1 MNWARALYS
10 AIVWG
15 AQPLLR
21 RKLRRRSRAE
31 PGYAVAVHE
40 RFGRY
45 DQPMDSLVA
54 HSSVDLMGRFVWIHA
69 VSLGETRAADIL
81 LRELRN
87 AIPGMRLLLTH
98 GTATGRAEGEKLL
111 QPGDVQVWL
120 PWDTPGAVHRF
131 LQQFRPA
138 IGVLME
144 TEVWPNLIAACQE
157 RRIPLV
163 LANARLNEKSWR
175 GARRLAPLALPAY
188 QGLAAVWAQSASD
201 ARRLEDLGAP
211 VQGVL
216 GNLKFDVVPDA
227 SLMEMGRGW
236 RAASQR
242 PVVMLASSREGE
254 ETLWLEYIRLKR
266 QPAQEQQAQDAIK
279 NEAISLGPDVQ
290 WLIVPRHP
298 HRFDEVQLLLQGAGL
313 SVSRRSSW
321 HQGYPAAADVWLGDS
336 VGEMA
341 AYYAMADVVLLGGSF
356 APLGGQNLIEA
367 AACGCPVMVGPHTF
381 NFAEATDLALDAR
394 AAWRATNL
402 HAAAERACTLA
413 LKPAELK
420 EARAAAQAFAK
431 AHRGAARATA
441 RQIAHVLGWTL
452 SALDTVPAAS
462 ELH

>member
-10 AIVWG
+10 AVVWG

-21 RKLRRRSRAE
+21 RKLRRRARAE

-138 IGVLME
+138 VGVLME

-188 QGLAAVWAQSASD
+188 QGLAAVWAQ
-201 ARRLEDLGAP
+201 
-211 VQGVL
+211 
-216 GNLKFDVVPDA
+216 
-227 SLMEMGRGW
+227 
-236 RAASQR
+236 
-242 PVVMLASSREGE
+242 
-254 ETLWLEYIRLKR
+254 
-266 QPAQEQQAQDAIK
+266 K
-279 NEAISLGPDVQ
+279 NE
-290 WLIVPRHP
+290 
-298 HRFDEVQLLLQGAGL
+298 
-313 SVSRRSSW
+313 
-321 HQGYPAAADVWLGDS
+321 
-336 VGEMA
+336 
-341 AYYAMADVVLLGGSF
+341 
-356 APLGGQNLIEA
+356 
-367 AACGCPVMVGPHTF
+367 
-381 NFAEATDLALDAR
+381 
-394 AAWRATNL
+394 
-402 HAAAERACTLA
+402 
-413 LKPAELK
+413 
-420 EARAAAQAFAK
+420 
-431 AHRGAARATA
+431 
-441 RQIAHVLGWTL
+441 
-452 SALDTVPAAS
+452 
-462 ELH
+462 